1 MIKSFSII
9 IENNQMNDVKK
20 LIDEYAQH
28 LKDKDKVSIKAIN
41 SLIIDIYSSNIL
53 TSDIFDNVE
62 LTDRKRITKKNS
74 KIDKI
79 TAITGSSVAF
89 CFLFITMYL
98 ESYNYFGNSLAS
110 MMFIMLAV
118 AIPIAISL
126 RIKNHLTKK
135 NIYENTS
142 EFYKKI
148 EKKYKNKIKNITMTL
163 VEEID
168 NDNHYNGEIKNKL
181 KKILIEG
188 NYDFE
193 NKKENALF
201 DELKLKVLTDFT
213 LNDKVIDKTKLI
225 SKKTEILEN
234 VNDGEMLMLNKK
246 LDFLKKS

>member
-9 IENNQMNDVKK
+9 IENNQMNDIKK

-28 LKDKDKVSIKAIN
+28 LKNNEKVSIRTIN

-62 LTDRKRITKKNS
+62 LTDRKIISKKNS

-79 TAITGSSVAF
+79 TITSGLSVTYV
-89 CFLFITMYL
+89 FLFISMYL
-98 ESYNYFGNSLAS
+98 AFNYFENSLFCL
-110 MMFIMLAV
+110 MFMLCSV
-118 AIPIAISL
+118 SIPIAISL
-126 RIKNHLTKK
+126 RIKDKLTKK
-135 NIYENTS
+135 NIYENTYD
-142 EFYKKI
+142 FYKKI
-148 EKKYKNKIKNITMTL
+148 EQKYKNKIKKITMTL

-168 NDNHYNGEIKNKL
+168 NDNHYNVEVKNKL

-193 NKKENALF
+193 NKKENVLF

-225 SKKTEILEN
+225 SKKAEILEN
-234 VNDGEMLMLNKK
+234 VNDGEMLILNKK
-246 LDFLKKS
+246 LESLKT

>member
-28 LKDKDKVSIKAIN
+28 LKNNEKVSIITIN
-41 SLIIDIYSSNIL
+41 SLIIDIYSSKIL

-62 LTDRKRITKKNS
+62 LTDRKRIAKKNS
-74 KIDKI
+74 KIDNI
-79 TAITGSSVAF
+79 TTISGFSVGF
-89 CFLFITMYL
+89 FLLFTSMYL
-98 ESYNYFGNSLAS
+98 QLHNYFVDGMVSLMFLMSS
-110 MMFIMLAV
+110 MV
-118 AIPIAISL
+118 IPISISL

-163 VEEID
+163 IEEID

-225 SKKTEILEN
+225 SKKAEILEN
-234 VNDGEMLMLNKK
+234 VNDGEMLILNKK
-246 LDFLKKS
+246 LESLKT